1 MKTNKVLVVILASL
15 PVAYVGLMKATQQPV
30 EWWVVLVMLPFMAF
44 PFVVGRPLAKLTV
57 EEQDKLVRQVAPVF
71 LAAATG
77 HVLVPRP
84 PQNESLRSKLVSRAV
99 VGGVGAGI
107 WLWGDKWRVNE
118 MPAPYVGLAVMA
130 VCAVGAAWAIVKWF
144 RERGEHVVRTP
155 DDPTPPRPRE

>member
-84 PQNESLRSKLVSRAV
+84 PQNLSL
-99 VGGVGAGI
+99 I
-107 WLWGDKWRVNE
+107 H
-118 MPAPYVGLAVMA
+118 
-130 VCAVGAAWAIVKWF
+130 I
-144 RERGEHVVRTP
+144 
-155 DDPTPPRPRE
+155 